1 LKESGQTIDEFL
13 AYSANKN
20 EAERYIELQG
30 TVQTVVWLELF
41 YQVIFSVQS
50 YQRLKQQMP

>member
-20 EAERYIELQG
+20 EDERYIELQG